1 MLFNLIILLIQMIN
15 LNNLQYN
22 KNNLNRNLKSNQ
34 FNLINQD
41 LILNLKYKVWH
52 ILINNRII
60 NIKINMDIVKDLI
73 KIALLMIMKK

>member
-1 MLFNLIILLIQMIN
+1 MIN